1 MNRMFAYLVTITLG
15 LWLGGLV
22 ALILFVSTLFI
33 KARAAAIDAAPVLF
47 HAFERYQ
54 LILAAVALLTLVI
67 WRWVGR
73 SKTKTWS
80 LAATLIATGLAAV
93 QIGYITP
100 KIEAARNVDHATFDK
115 FHHLASTNYTVLSV
129 FVLIA
134 LILAIT
140 ATRRELLLRLAA
152 GRVA

>member
-1 MNRMFAYLVTITLG
+1 MNRILSYLVTIALG

-22 ALILFVSTLFI
+22 ALILFVSTMFV
-33 KARAAAIDAAPVLF
+33 KARAIAVDAAPVLF
-47 HAFERYQ
+47 NAFERYQ
-54 LILAAVALLTLVI
+54 LVLAAVSLLTLVI
-67 WRWVGR
+67 WRWAGR
-73 SKTKTWS
+73 SKTKTMAI
-80 LAATLIATGLAAV
+80 AATLIATALAAL

-100 KIEAARNVDHATFDK
+100 KIEAARNTDRAVFDR

-129 FVLIA
+129 FVLVA